1 MAYDGPGGAM
11 FKNNRKERDTH
22 PDLTGFVEL
31 TDEVIRSIND
41 QAASGVKFPKV
52 EISGW
57 SKVSSKGN
65 KFISL
70 SAKKPYEGG
79 SRSGGGSRGGY
90 SQGGG
95 QRGGYEKRNDS
106 RGGYD
111 QGREYGNRNTNHDDL
126 NDEIPF

>member
-95 QRGGYEKRNDS
+95 QRNDS

>member
-1 MAYDGPGGAM
+1 MMAYDGPGGAM

-79 SRSGGGSRGGY
+79 SRGGSRGGY